1 MRSRL
6 FLIAAFFAAF
16 PFFAHAEVTFE
27 GDIAFGGSYNSN
39 MALLSSEDRVTMDTR
54 KAGLDVFSLDLD
66 AFLTLIPADIFSL
79 EYTLF
84 AAVPPHPAHIP
95 YAFFN
100 HSLAAL
106 FTHEFDEVDISYG
119 VELGH
124 LLVGFDNRLLDPQA
138 LFDLFWYAH
147 ESLSYYLSA
156 SFSYAVSLDGEYS
169 YLTAPGFRFENGI
182 YIYPVS
188 GDRSFISVGVG
199 ERMFFFGEDH
209 ILSPVPPDPPE
220 PEVWARRDLSETY
233 LRLKGKYIYEG
244 FSAEASV
251 RYGFMYYLG
260 ADRWRG
266 TPDLPLSPAEYEKT
280 RIDHA
285 LRLKA
290 LLEYR
295 FTELFSL
302 QAYYQY
308 LRNFS
313 NMGEDIADYE
323 NDTFDQHSTGLMFR
337 FVF

>member
-16 PFFAHAEVTFE
+16 PFFLYAEVTFE

-39 MALLSSEDRVTMDTR
+39 MALLSSEERVTMDTR

-66 AFLTLIPADIFSL
+66 AFLTLIPSDIFSL

-84 AAVPPHPAHIP
+84 AAVPPHPAHIS

-124 LLVGFDNRLLDPQA
+124 LLVGFDNRLLEPQA

-182 YIYPVS
+182 YVYPVA
-188 GDRSFISVGVG
+188 GNRSFISVGVG
-199 ERMFFFGEDH
+199 ERLFLFGEDAFETLDL
-209 ILSPVPPDPPE
+209 IQVT
-220 PEVWARRDLSETY
+220 ARRDSAETY

-266 TPDLPLSPAEYEKT
+266 TPDLPLSSAEYEKT

-295 FTELFSL
+295 FTDLFST

-313 NMGEDIADYE
+313 NIGEDPADYE
-323 NDTFDQHSTGLMFR
+323 NDTFDQHATGLMFR

>member
-1 MRSRL
+1 MGYRL
-6 FLIAAFFAAF
+6 FLIAAFVAAF

-39 MALLSSEDRVTMDTR
+39 ISRLSGEDLSRMGSSQRSAD
-54 KAGLDVFSLDLD
+54 AFSVDLD
-66 AFLTLIPADIFSL
+66 TFLTLWPAETFSL

-84 AAVPPHPAHIP
+84 TAVPPYPRDID
-95 YAFFN
+95 YSFFN
-100 HSLAAL
+100 HALAAL
-106 FTHEFDEVDISYG
+106 FSHEFDDMDISYG

-124 LLVGFDNRLLDPQA
+124 LLVGFDNRLLEPQA
-138 LFDLFWYAH
+138 LFDLFWYAR
-147 ESLSYYLSA
+147 ESLSYYLSVGV
-156 SFSYAVSLDGEYS
+156 SYTVSLDREYA

-209 ILSPVPPDPPE
+209 LLAEPSAPPE

-260 ADRWRG
+260 SDRWRG
-266 TPDLPLSPAEYEKT
+266 TPELPLSPAEYEKT

-285 LRLKA
+285 LRVKA
-290 LLEYR
+290 LFEYR
-295 FTELFSL
+295 FTDLFSM
-302 QAYYQY
+302 QVYYQY

-313 NMGEDIADYE
+313 NMGEDIVDYE
-323 NDTFDQHSTGLMFR
+323 NDTFDQHATGLMSR